1 MKTKAASV
9 GGSVLGRRPLS
20 YGAGSAETAP
30 AKFRAVSKNVAIE
43 GTTSLDPA
51 SNASKGLRNCRSGV
65 RRKVAKSSSD
75 RKPPR
80 QAQAETNNGFMAN
93 LRKTSGTKTSANGLQ
108 WLFSSGVHFNIVEN
122 GIVVNGAIVQSMFH
136 RAASKINS
144 TLLAKCFGA

>member
-30 AKFRAVSKNVAIE
+30 ANSRANSMNVAIE
-43 GTTSLDPA
+43 GTTPLDRA
-51 SNASKGLRNCRSGV
+51 SKVSKGLRNCRSGV

-75 RKPPR
+75 RKPPT
-80 QAQAETNNGFMAN
+80 QAQRETNNGFTAN
-93 LRKTSGTKTSANGLQ
+93 LRKTSGTKTSANGPQ
-108 WLFSSGVHFNIVEN
+108 WLGSSGVHFNIVEN
-122 GIVVNGAIVQSMFH
+122 RMLLNGAASQSMFH

-144 TLLAKCFGA
+144 TLLAKCFDA